1 MASKTKT
8 KKTKVDGKSTQ
19 ARPTTG
25 VKTPPIPADQGG
37 LSIGDLKNISTVL
50 DVASTRGAFR
60 ANEMATVGLIY
71 NKLQA
76 FLVKVTPPDPKKE
89 GAPTTGTAPI
99 AAPIAAPMAGPIAA
113 PMAGPIAAPTTTQA
127 PATRSIKEI

>member
-8 KKTKVDGKSTQ
+8 KKAKVDGKSTQ
-19 ARPTTG
+19 TRPTTG
-25 VKTPPIPADQGG
+25 VKTPPIPIEQGG
-37 LSIGDLKNISTVL
+37 LSIGDLKNISTVM

-76 FLVKVTPPDPKKE
+76 FLAKVSPPEPKKDE
-89 GAPTTGTAPI
+89 AGAKTTAPI
-99 AAPIAAPMAGPIAA
+99 TTPTSTI
-113 PMAGPIAAPTTTQA
+113 APTSTLAST
-127 PATRSIKEI
+127 SK